1 MSAQRWL
8 AFVGVWIAL
17 VVFTVDALRASR
29 SRLMPAAIE
38 GL

>member
-17 VVFTVDALRASR
+17 AVFTVDAVRNSR
-29 SRLMPAAIE
+29 SRQPELVE
-38 GL
+38 DL